1 MTGVNGTGPAEL
13 ADLGG
18 LVALLNEELDLE
30 LSAEQADLPLDALPG
45 WDSMLLLRVLL
56 AIEAAAGRAQSLAD
70 LLTAGTLR
78 ELHRAVRR

>member
-1 MTGVNGTGPAEL
+1 MNRTGL
-13 ADLGG
+13 ADVAG

-30 LSAEQADLPLDALPG
+30 LTPDQADLPLDALPG

-56 AIEAAAGRAQSLAD
+56 ALEAAAAHPQSLAD

-78 ELHRAVRR
+78 ELHQVVRL

>member
-1 MTGVNGTGPAEL
+1 VNRAGPT
-13 ADLGG
+13 DLTG

-30 LSAEQADLPLDALPG
+30 LTAEQADLPLDALPG

-56 AIEAAAGRAQSLAD
+56 ALEAAAGCPQSLAD

-78 ELHRAVRR
+78 ELHQVVRR

>member
-1 MTGVNGTGPAEL
+1 MNGAGPT
-13 ADLGG
+13 DLTG

-30 LSAEQADLPLDALPG
+30 LTADQADLPLDALPG

-56 AIEAAAGRAQSLAD
+56 ALEAAAGRPQSLAD

-78 ELHRAVRR
+78 ELHQVVRR